1 MKKISLLILTIVC
14 ILLLFCSCNRADA
27 TEGLTYRLQDDG
39 TYYVSASEGTSKL
52 SEIVIPMWHNGRL
65 VSGVSDFYGN
75 GNLTYLYIPSSVKVI
90 ESTAFMGCSS
100 LTEIEFPSGLK
111 SIGWSAFMDCNS
123 LTEIKFPSGL
133 ESIGESAF
141 ERCTSLER
149 IETSRG
155 DLHIREEAFKDCEAL
170 REVKLADG
178 ILEIG
183 EEAFSGCKSLTSFR
197 VPKTVKSLG
206 KNAFLNS
213 SNITKLELLGPQIIP
228 DDTFGGLDSLTEI
241 YFGDSVKYIGT
252 NFKYAYNKKLKDVR
266 LPSKVEYISP
276 YAFSDIPMLNYND
289 FGGGRYIGNEKNP
302 YIFLVKK
309 SSVSDGSL
317 QIHPNCLAI
326 SCNALEGVAHP
337 ILPNGMTSVPFMS
350 VLAKDHHL
358 YNDYV
363 GCLYL
368 GTEDNPYYMLIKC
381 HGYGDLIK
389 VHPDCEVI
397 SADAFAVIAPGR
409 LYIPAKVRSFGGGVL
424 KNSYI
429 EKFEVDPANKYFK
442 SVDGMLLS
450 KDGKTLLRVAP
461 AASGSISVPK
471 GVTTI
476 GDYAFSGCK
485 NVDQVFIPSGVKT
498 VGRNAFEGCVK
509 LEKIHIPASLKT
521 IGEGAFKRSG
531 LKWVVYGGSD
541 EKFKNIE
548 FYCGND
554 AIRLAELKDE

>member
-14 ILLLFCSCNRADA
+14 ILLLFCSCNREDA

-39 TYYVSASEGTSKL
+39 TYYVSAGEGTSQL
-52 SEIVIPMWHNGRL
+52 SEIVIPMWHKGRL
-65 VSGVSDFYGN
+65 VSGVSTFYGN
-75 GNLTYLYIPSSVKVI
+75 TNLTYLYIPSSVKVI
-90 ESTAFMGCSS
+90 ESAAFMGCS
-100 LTEIEFPSGLK
+100 
-111 SIGWSAFMDCNS
+111 S

-133 ESIGESAF
+133 EIIGKSAF
-141 ERCTSLER
+141 EKCSSLER

-155 DLHIREEAFKDCEAL
+155 DLHIQERAFKDCEAL
-170 REVKLADG
+170 KEVKLSDG

-183 EEAFSGCKSLTSFR
+183 EEAFSGCTSLTSFR

-213 SNITKLELLGPQIIP
+213 SNITKFELLGPQIIP
-228 DDTFGGLDSLTEI
+228 DDTFGGFDSLTEI

-252 NFKYAYNKKLKDVR
+252 NFKYAYNKKLRDVR

-276 YAFSDIPMLNYND
+276 YAFSDIPLLNYND

-302 YIFLVKK
+302 YIFLVRKFPG
-309 SSVSDGSL
+309 SDGSL

-326 SCNALEGVAHP
+326 SCNALEGVEHP
-337 ILPNGMTSVPFMS
+337 ILPKGMTSVPFMS
-350 VLAKDHHL
+350 VLAKDYHL

-363 GCLYL
+363 GCIYL

-397 SADAFAVIAPGR
+397 SADAFATVAPVR

-424 KNSYI
+424 KNSNI

-450 KDGKTLLRVAP
+450 KDGRTLLRVAP
-461 AASGSISVPK
+461 AASGSITVPT

-476 GDYAFSGCK
+476 GDYAFGGCK
-485 NVDQVFIPSGVKT
+485 KVDQVLIPSGVKT
-498 VGRNAFEGCVK
+498 VGRSAFEGIAN
-509 LEKIHIPASLKT
+509 LEKIHIPASLET
-521 IGEGAFKRSG
+521 IGEGAFKNSG

-554 AIRLAELKDE
+554 PIKRAELKDE